1 MRVQIQKWGNS
12 LALRI
17 PKAFAKETHIE
28 NNSVVDLSLE
38 DNHLVISPIDEI
50 EDYDLVTMLN
60 EINEENIHESVDFGM
75 SVGKE
80 LL

>member
-28 NNSVVDLSLE
+28 NNTVVDLSL
-38 DNHLVISPIDEI
+38 DNDHLIISPIDELEEYSLSAMLSDI
-50 EDYDLVTMLN
+50 DEDNM
-60 EINEENIHESVDFGM
+60 HEAVDFGLPA
-75 SVGKE
+75 GE
-80 LL
+80 EAL

>member
-28 NNSVVDLSLE
+28 NNTVVDLSL
-38 DNHLVISPIDEI
+38 DNDHLIISPINEL
-50 EDYDLVTMLN
+50 EDYSLSAMLSDIDDDN
-60 EINEENIHESVDFGM
+60 MHEAVDFGLPA
-75 SVGKE
+75 GRE
-80 LL
+80 AL

>member
-17 PKAFAKETHIE
+17 PRAFAKETHIE
-28 NNSVVDLSLE
+28 NNSIVDLNLE
-38 DNHLVISPIDEI
+38 NNHLVISPIDEL
-50 EDYDLVTMLN
+50 EDYSLSSMLS
-60 EINEENIHESVDFGM
+60 EISDDNIHEPFKFGDPT
-75 SVGKE
+75 GEE

>member
-1 MRVQIQKWGNS
+1 MKVQIQKWGNS

-28 NNSVVDLSLE
+28 NNSLVDLTLE
-38 DNHLVISPIDEI
+38 NDHLIISPVKKLGN
-50 EDYDLVTMLN
+50 YSLSSMLD
-60 EINEENIHESVDFGM
+60 EINENNLHESIDFGKV
-75 SVGKE
+75 VGKE

>member
-17 PKAFAKETHIE
+17 PRAFAKETHIE
-28 NNSVVDLSLE
+28 NNSVVDLNLE
-38 DNHLVISPIDEI
+38 NNHLVISPIDEF
-50 EDYDLVTMLN
+50 EDFSLSSMLS
-60 EINEENIHESVDFGM
+60 EISKENLHESIDFGE
-75 SVGKE
+75 SVGEE